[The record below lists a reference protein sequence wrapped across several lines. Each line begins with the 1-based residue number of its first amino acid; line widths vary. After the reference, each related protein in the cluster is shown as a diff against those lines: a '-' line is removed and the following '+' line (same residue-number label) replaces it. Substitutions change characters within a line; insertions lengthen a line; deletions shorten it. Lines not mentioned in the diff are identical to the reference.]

1 MAAQAAQNR
10 QAIEELDALIVGGG
24 FAGVYQ
30 LFRLREQGFKARI
43 HEAGAELGGIW
54 YWNCYPGARV
64 DTDCSL
70 YQFSREDLW
79 RDWNWK
85 ELYPSWAELRAY
97 FRYVDRKLDLSKDVR
112 YNTRVLSANFD
123 EGACRWIVKSSDGGT
138 VAARFVILCTGF
150 AAKPFIPDFKGLDSF
165 AGVCHHTGLW
175 PQGGVDFKG
184 KRVGVVG
191 TGCSAVQ
198 VIQEASR
205 EAAHLTVFQRSP
217 VMAIPMYQQPL
228 DVAIQDVMKEEYTRK
243 FRQRVTT
250 YCGYDYE
257 FIKQSALSVT
267 PEQRLAIYEDLWAN
281 GKFLFWLANFED
293 ILSSKE
299 ANDTAYAFWRDKVR
313 PRIKD
318 PVLAEKLA
326 PMAAPYP
333 FGCKRVSLEQW
344 YYDLFNQANVDLV
357 DIKEQPIREITP
369 SGVTTAGGDHPL
381 DILVMGTGF
390 DAVTGGI
397 MGIDLRNGSG
407 PSLAE
412 KWRAGVRTF
421 LGLSTAGYPNLF
433 MLYGPQSPSGWS
445 NGPTTAELQGDMVIR
460 ILEDLR
466 QRGLTRI
473 EATSAAEEAWRQHN
487 AELAN
492 QTLIPSVDSWY
503 TGSNV
508 PGKPR
513 EILNYP
519 GGLPTYSEKFRESAD
534 NNYAGFTLA

>member
-1 MAAQAAQNR
+1 MAQHEQP
-10 QAIEELDALIVGGG
+10 IDELDVLIVGGG

-30 LFRLREQGFKARI
+30 LFRARELGFTARI

-70 YQFSREDLW
+70 YQYSREDLW

-85 ELYPSWAELRAY
+85 ELYPSWEELRAY
-97 FRYVDRKLDLSKDVR
+97 FRHVDRKLDLSKDVR
-112 YNTRVLSANFD
+112 FNTRVEAARFD
-123 EGACRWIVKSSDGGT
+123 EKERRWIVKSSDGST
-138 VAARFVILCTGF
+138 VAARFITLCTGF
-150 AAKPFIPDFKGLDSF
+150 AAKPFIPAFKGLDSF
-165 AGVCHHTGLW
+165 AGACHHTGLW
-175 PQGGVDFKG
+175 PQGGLDFSN
-184 KRVGVVG
+184 KRVGVIG

-217 VMAIPMYQQPL
+217 VMAVPMYQRKL
-228 DVAIQDVMKEEYTRK
+228 DVATQDVMKHDYAAK
-243 FRQRVTT
+243 FRKRVTT

-257 FIKQSALSVT
+257 FIKHSAMSVS
-267 PEQRLAIYEDLWAN
+267 PEERLAIFEDLWAN

-293 ILSSKE
+293 VLSNQE
-299 ANDTAYAFWRDKVR
+299 ANDAAYAFWRDKVR
-313 PRIKD
+313 QRIKD
-318 PVLAEKLA
+318 PVLQEKLA
-326 PMAAPYP
+326 PMKAPYP

-344 YYDLFNQANVDLV
+344 YYDLFDQDNVELV
-357 DIKEQPIREITP
+357 DIKADPIQEITP
-369 SGVTTAGGDHPL
+369 QGVRTASGDHPL

-397 MGIDLRNGSG
+397 MSIDLRNGDG

-412 KWRAGVRTF
+412 KWRSGVRSF

-433 MLYGPQSPSGWS
+433 ILYGPQSPSGWS

-466 QRGLTRI
+466 AHGRTRI
-473 EATSAAEEAWRQHN
+473 EATPAAEEAWRQHN
-487 AELAN
+487 IELAN
-492 QTLIPSVDSWY
+492 QTLIPTVDSWY

-534 NNYAGFTLA
+534 NGYVGFALS

>member
-1 MAAQAAQNR
+1 MAQQGKP
-10 QAIEELDALIVGGG
+10 IEELDVLIIGGG

-30 LFRLREQGFKARI
+30 LFRARDLGFKARI

-70 YQFSREDLW
+70 YQYSREDLW
-79 RDWNWK
+79 RDWNWQ

-97 FRYVDRKLDLSKDVR
+97 FRYVDRKLDLAKDVR
-112 YNTRVLSANFD
+112 FNTRVEAARFD
-123 EGACRWIVKSSDGGT
+123 ERQRRWIVTSSDGST
-138 VAARFVILCTGF
+138 VAARFLTLCTGF
-150 AAKPFIPDFKGLDSF
+150 AAKPFVPAFKGLESF
-165 AGVCHHTGLW
+165 AGECHHTGLW
-175 PQGGVDFKG
+175 PQGGLDFAG
-184 KRVGVVG
+184 KRVGVIG

-217 VMAIPMYQQPL
+217 VMAVPMYQQKL
-228 DVAIQDVMKEEYTRK
+228 DAATQDVMKQEYAAK

-257 FIKQSALSVT
+257 FIKQSALSVSA
-267 PEQRLAIYEDLWAN
+267 EQRLAIYEKLWKG

-293 ILSSKE
+293 ILSSPE
-299 ANDTAYAFWRDKVR
+299 ANETVYAFWRDKVR
-313 PRIKD
+313 QRIKD
-318 PVLAEKLA
+318 PVVAEKLA
-326 PMAAPYP
+326 PMKAPYP

-344 YYDLFNQANVDLV
+344 YYDLFNQDNVALV
-357 DIKEQPIREITP
+357 DIKADPITEITP
-369 SGVTTAGGDHPL
+369 TGVRTAAGDHPL

-397 MGIDLRNGSG
+397 LSIDLRNGDG

-412 KWRAGVRTF
+412 KWRSGVRSY

-433 MLYGPQSPSGWS
+433 ILYGPQSPSGWS

-466 QRGLTRI
+466 ARGLTRI
-473 EATSAAEEAWRQHN
+473 EATPAAEAAWRQHN
-487 AELAN
+487 IDLAN
-492 QTLIPSVDSWY
+492 QTLIPTVDSWY

-519 GGLPTYSEKFRESAD
+519 GGLPTYSEKFWESAEHG
-534 NNYAGFTLA
+534 YAGFALS